1 MTDKTLFEPYAL
13 GSLTLANRVVHAP
26 LTRNRAGN
34 GFVPSEFVATYY
46 SQRAAAGLLI
56 GEATQISQQGQGY
69 QDAPGICSA
78 AQMAGWREVTDAP
91 SFDPATLYGGG
102 AAGYIDYPTLAGTSA
117 Q

>member
-13 GSLTLANRVVHAP
+13 GSLTLANRVVRAP

-46 SQRAAAGLLI
+46 SQRAASGLLI

-78 AQMAGWREVTDAP
+78 AQMAGWRDVP
-91 SFDPATLYGGG
+91 SFDPTTLYGGG